1 MDRREIRQQ
10 QRSVKSSNSHLE
22 QEIKRLEFQ
31 KNKLLSQIKTL
42 ATKGNHAQAKP
53 LAKQVTQINS
63 QIEKLRQ
70 FTGQMTAMNYKMGNA
85 ATMNT
90 MANAMG
96 AAGNALQ
103 MTNQN
108 LDAKRIKDI
117 GLNMQK
123 QNMKLDMK
131 SDMMEDALDFGDDL
145 ENDEEANDIYNQV
158 MQEAGYNAEKAMPGA
173 NKSSLGQNEFNM
185 NNRQKVAVGVGN
197 QGNYNQGMRNNFN
210 NNNFNNNNFN
220 NNMQNNNGMNNNYNN
235 YNNNNYNNNN
245 YNNNYN
251 NNNNNN
257 YNNNNYNNNYNNN
270 NNFNNSNNSRPNNPY
285 ANPFAGYKK

>member
-10 QRSVKSSNSHLE
+10 QRGVKSSNSHLE

-70 FTGQMTAMNYKMGNA
+70 FTGQMTAMNYKIGNA

-103 MTNQN
+103 ITNQN
-108 LDAKRIKDI
+108 LDAKRIKDV

-158 MQEAGYNAEKAMPGA
+158 MQEAGYNTEKAMPGA

-197 QGNYNQGMRNNFN
+197 QGNYNQGMRNN
-210 NNNFNNNNFN
+210 
-220 NNMQNNNGMNNNYNN
+220 
-235 YNNNNYNNNN
+235 NNN

-251 NNNNNN
+251 NNMQNNRVNNNYNNYNNNYNNNNYNNN

-270 NNFNNSNNSRPNNPY
+270 NNFNNNNNSRPNNPY